1 MELRR
6 NRILKIMLAL
16 LAALALAAPAH
27 SQPVSWDF
35 TFGAIYP
42 AEMAGGVYGSAWLAA
57 NLDRHGVWQW
67 DVAVGV
73 GFHRRHYRD
82 LAFVA
87 NLFIEGEGMRPVAE
101 ITFNRTMLPLMAGPV
116 LKLSLLEINLPNL
129 PGLGWAAKTGVD
141 KVTSLKDTGLLLRPF
156 VSHTILWSRESN
168 STAAA
173 SEKRKYRG
181 WGGGGEIGIYFTTD
195 DGITSTLS
203 VLYHHVRVDRKQG
216 SKAAALPD
224 NRQVNLNGVAFLLT
238 MGFGM

>member
-6 NRILKIMLAL
+6 NRIFRIMLAW
-16 LAALALAAPAH
+16 LAPLALAVPAH

-42 AEMAGGVYGSAWLAA
+42 AEMAGGVYGSAWLGTS
-57 NLDRHGVWQW
+57 LDRAGVWKW
-67 DVAVGV
+67 DLAAGAAV
-73 GFHRRHYRD
+73 HRRSFRD
-82 LAFVA
+82 LAFVKGNEA
-87 NLFIEGEGMRPVAE
+87 AGARPAAE
-101 ITFNRTMLPLMAGPV
+101 IDFTRTMLPLMAGPV
-116 LKLSLLEINLPNL
+116 LKLSLLEMNLPNL

-168 STAAA
+168 GNGTA
-173 SEKRKYRG
+173 SEKRRYRDWG
-181 WGGGGEIGIYFTTD
+181 WGGEIGIYFTTD
-195 DGITSTLS
+195 DGTTSTLS
-203 VLYHHVRVDRKQG
+203 VLYHHVSVDRKQG
-216 SKAAALPD
+216 SEAAGLPD